1 MSSTDELLAHSSPP
15 KTDDIER
22 DIGDLIQI
30 SHRALPS
37 IHIVSKDDHPLQKG
51 PMPDYVEHKE
61 GVNQVGK
68 LTAEVVVREYDAA
81 VKEIEALGAELIEA
95 AKRCEAV
102 VAGVH
107 SMVNEIKELA
117 ANYREEGK
125 RFARSAMPSRKKSLP
140 EISPPDFWAMAG
152 PVGDRAVHRRRHQH
166 SVLTSVK

>member
-1 MSSTDELLAHSSPP
+1 MSATDEFLAHSSPP

-37 IHIVSKDDHPLQKG
+37 IHIVSNADHPLPKG

-125 RFARSAMPSRKKSLP
+125 RYFLQIEDCSLMTSEVRTVCETLKKRIAAGSSR
-140 EISPPDFWAMAG
+140 AA
-152 PVGDRAVHRRRHQH
+152 
-166 SVLTSVK
+166 

>member
-1 MSSTDELLAHSSPP
+1 MSFTAEFLVNSPLS

-30 SHRALPS
+30 SHRTLPS
-37 IHIVSKDDHPLQKG
+37 IHIVPNDDHPLPKG

-107 SMVNEIKELA
+107 STVNEIKELA

-125 RFARSAMPSRKKSLP
+125 RYFLQIEECSLMTSEVRIVCETLKKK
-140 EISPPDFWAMAG
+140 IAATI
-152 PVGDRAVHRRRHQH
+152 AA
-166 SVLTSVK
+166 